1 MHKFIKL
8 ISLYLILIHFPLI
21 AEDTVIVGYFAEW
34 GIYGRNHHI
43 MDIPGDKLTHVNYAF
58 AQISPQG
65 EVLPFDS
72 FAAIEKSY
80 PGDQWDESVRGNFK
94 QLQILKRNTP
104 SQNFNCDRRLD
115 IIRSIYGHRTY
126 TRIPFKICKIRCPI
140 YASIWI

>member
-72 FAAIEKSY
+72 FAAIEKVIQEINGMKAFEVILSSCKY
-80 PGDQWDESVRGNFK
+80 
-94 QLQILKRNTP
+94 LKRNTP
-104 SQNFNCDRRLD
+104 ISKL
-115 IIRSIYGHRTY
+115 
-126 TRIPFKICKIRCPI
+126 
-140 YASIWI
+140 